1 MDMKHINLVLLL
13 NDMRYINAVFLRGV
27 GIDKPLIASCGSS
40 KNGKGERGALN
51 FLPPLSPLPKKVE
64 VTFHNP
70 SDASTKTYLHTLGLK
85 IQLITVISSPK
96 LLERVLKR

>member
-1 MDMKHINLVLLL
+1 MKHINLVLLL

-51 FLPPLSPLPKKVE
+51 FLPPLSPLPKKSRLHFIIPLMLRE
-64 VTFHNP
+64 KKTICTFK
-70 SDASTKTYLHTLGLK
+70 DLK
-85 IQLITVISSPK
+85 YSQ
-96 LLERVLKR
+96 

>member
-40 KNGKGERGALN
+40 KNGEGERGALN
-51 FLPPLSPLPKKVE
+51 FLPPLSPLPKK
-64 VTFHNP
+64 
-70 SDASTKTYLHTLGLK
+70 SRLHFIIPLM
-85 IQLITVISSPK
+85 
-96 LLERVLKR
+96 LLENLFTHNRTLNPANKLT